1 MLYGIHISKGK
12 RCAEWKHTFTI
23 TYDLPLKKVVFFC
36 EVFIWVKTSYTL
48 SSKLSKNHSSKKDLA
63 LHFFPS
69 LHISFYK
76 AGKKNPHSEKC
87 HSIPLLRK
95 RPIFFNKTC
104 WKIQG
109 WESWF
114 TYKNH
119 NKMPK
124 WPAFKATLI
133 SLSEMSR
140 TIGNECPKSKYK
152 IKENT
157 QCCHWNSGC

>member
-48 SSKLSKNHSSKKDLA
+48 SSKLSKNHSSKKDLV

-95 RPIFFNKTC
+95 RPIFL
-104 WKIQG
+104 IR
-109 WESWF
+109 
-114 TYKNH
+114 
-119 NKMPK
+119 
-124 WPAFKATLI
+124 PA
-133 SLSEMSR
+133 E
-140 TIGNECPKSKYK
+140 KYK
-152 IKENT
+152 VEKADLLIKT
-157 QCCHWNSGC
+157 IIKCLSGQHSRQH